1 MNPVFTARKRA
12 EEFNA
17 MLEDTST
24 LAAPDARPELTRLA
38 DLATSLRT
46 VAAPEARPAFVA
58 DLRERLM
65 VAAETALKPDTS
77 EQLVARSAEPA
88 RRTARERRVAA
99 AVGGFAIVS
108 ATASMAVAAQ
118 TALPG
123 ETLYPLKR
131 VIENVHTGVQGDADD
146 KGNTLLDSA
155 SGRLAEVDELS
166 RSGGNDARVISETL
180 EDFTLQVSEASD
192 LLLSDFA
199 ETGSAD
205 SIEQLRTFA
214 ARSMK
219 QLEQLQAILPE
230 EARGSLITAATLLNQ
245 IDLQAL
251 NLCPSC
257 SDVPATTTQ
266 LFSAAAST
274 PLLKTLVKATGA
286 DELSPATEPAKPR
299 KPRAEVGEPIAP
311 YEDDEP
317 AAPES
322 TRADTDLTGRPTATD
337 KPDRPGPK
345 GNPFDAVATGID
357 VDAVGEL
364 ITGAQEVVTDLVE
377 DLLGGLNPG
386 PSKK

>member
-46 VAAPEARPAFVA
+46 VEAPQPRPAFVA

-65 VAAETALKPDTS
+65 VAAESALAPDTS
-77 EQLVARSAEPA
+77 EQLIARRAEPV
-88 RRTARERRVAA
+88 RRSARERRVAA

-146 KGNTLLDSA
+146 KGGTLLDSA

-166 RSGGNDARVISETL
+166 RSGSNDVAVISQTL

-192 LLLSDFA
+192 LLMSDFA
-199 ETGSAD
+199 ETGSAA
-205 SIEQLRTFA
+205 SIEQLRSFA
-214 ARSMK
+214 ARSMR
-219 QLEQLQAILPE
+219 QLQQLQAILPE
-230 EARGSLITAATLLNQ
+230 AARGSLFTAATVLNQ

-251 NLCPSC
+251 SLCPTC

-266 LFSAAAST
+266 LFSAAVST
-274 PLLKTLVKATGA
+274 PLLRTLVKATSSE
-286 DELSPATEPAKPR
+286 ELAPEAKSDKPR
-299 KPRAEVGEPIAP
+299 KPR
-311 YEDDEP
+311 
-317 AAPES
+317 
-322 TRADTDLTGRPTATD
+322 
-337 KPDRPGPK
+337 
-345 GNPFDAVATGID
+345 
-357 VDAVGEL
+357 
-364 ITGAQEVVTDLVE
+364 
-377 DLLGGLNPG
+377 
-386 PSKK
+386 SKAG